1 MKETIGTKLKRY
13 RLSNNMSQLELSKIS
28 GISRNYISEIESG
41 IYTNISIFYVCNL
54 CKALKITPNDLI
66 PEEYWR
72 VEYE

>member
-13 RLSNNMSQLELSKIS
+13 RLLNNMSQLELSKIS
-28 GISRNYISEIESG
+28 GVSRNYISEIESG

-54 CKALKITPNDLI
+54 CKTLKITPNDLI